1 MNLRELVIL
10 LLGLAM
16 VIVVTRGLI
25 VALRARRNQ
34 IKLAI
39 DKNIPSDI
47 DLDSLELAELPNGG
61 ARVVKRDCSKT
72 EADEQRDS
80 VEAQTDAAAHTAVN
94 DAAADSSAEYDKPYN
109 EKPDKNDASAVE
121 APALSS
127 ASSASSAKPSTQSS
141 TELSPNPTARPDI
154 EAEPAIQAQ
163 DAPALD
169 EPALQPSFQPSFQS
183 TRQPLSDPL
192 SEASAQSNNESASA
206 AETTLDPAQELA
218 GEELFE
224 ETDGPLDSSA
234 DSPAESTADSTSEP
248 PRFNEDSME
257 PFFLSAGERIGA
269 HDPVPPA
276 KRGGPKKPK
285 SAPQGGDSL
294 LTSARRGLNALMPKK
309 ETSSANAVELAPQ
322 LPESQVSQ
330 GEYNA
335 ALDASD
341 VVDPLLDDDSSATV
355 RDDTQA
361 LFEGYDQETESGN
374 EAVGQAEVREESS
387 ALAIEAPE
395 SLAAESR
402 AVAAADLFPETF
414 DDVVAQSR
422 SKSEGSSKKEKAK
435 SKMPRER
442 SHAAASSI
450 QALLADSP
458 ADSEQSQ
465 RGGQNV
471 DSAANSAGA
480 AGELAQP
487 APQELNE
494 VLVIN
499 VMAKRGRWLT
509 GDKLLPLLLS
519 QGLKFGELKIFS
531 KRVGDR
537 QDGEIVFSLANSLK
551 PGTFDLN
558 AMDSFATVG
567 VTLFLELPTPINN
580 LSAFDQMLQTAREI
594 VEALDAELRDDQ
606 RNMMTGQTI
615 EHYRQRVRDF
625 ELRLLH
631 ARAAEG

>member
-16 VIVVTRGLI
+16 VIVVARGLI

-47 DLDSLELAELPNGG
+47 DLDSLELAELPSGG
-61 ARVVKRDCSKT
+61 ARVVKRDRLKT
-72 EADEQRDS
+72 EAGEQRDS

-94 DAAADSSAEYDKPYN
+94 DAE
-109 EKPDKNDASAVE
+109 
-121 APALSS
+121 PAL
-127 ASSASSAKPSTQSS
+127 QV
-141 TELSPNPTARPDI
+141 
-154 EAEPAIQAQ
+154 Q
-163 DAPALD
+163 DDKALD
-169 EPALQPSFQPSFQS
+169 EPVAQSAVEPPS
-183 TRQPLSDPL
+183 QPLSDPL
-192 SEASAQSNNESASA
+192 SEANAQSNNESALA
-206 AETTLDPAQELA
+206 AETTQDLAQADIEDLAAAPSSQQAKESQDELAAQELA
-218 GEELFE
+218 GVELFE

-234 DSPAESTADSTSEP
+234 DSPADSSSEP
-248 PRFNEDSME
+248 PRFDEDNME
-257 PFFLSAGERIGA
+257 PFSLSAGERIGA
-269 HDPVPPA
+269 RDPVPPS
-276 KRGGPKKPK
+276 KRGGPKKAK
-285 SAPQGGDSL
+285 SAAQAGDSL

-309 ETSSANAVELAPQ
+309 ETGSASAIELALQ
-322 LPESQVSQ
+322 SPESQVSQ
-330 GEYNA
+330 GEDSA
-335 ALDASD
+335 ASDASD
-341 VVDPLLDDDSSATV
+341 VVDPLLDEDSKASM
-355 RDDTQA
+355 RDDAQA
-361 LFEGYDQETESGN
+361 LFEGYDQETESDN
-374 EAVGQAEVREESS
+374 EAVGQAEAGEEST
-387 ALAIEAPE
+387 AAVIETPE
-395 SLAAESR
+395 SPAAESR

-414 DDVVAQSR
+414 DDVVAQSL
-422 SKSEGSSKKEKAK
+422 SKSEDLSKKRKAK
-435 SKMPRER
+435 SKTPREQ
-442 SHAAASSI
+442 SHAAASST
-450 QALLADSP
+450 QAPVADGSVE
-458 ADSEQSQ
+458 SEPSQ

-471 DSAANSAGA
+471 DSAANSADA

-487 APQELNE
+487 ASQELNE

-537 QDGEIVFSLANSLK
+537 QDGEVVFSLANSLK

-558 AMDSFATVG
+558 EMDSFATVG
-567 VTLFLELPTPINN
+567 VTLFLELPTSINN

-594 VEALDAELRDDQ
+594 VETLDAELRDDQ

>member
-16 VIVVTRGLI
+16 VIVVARGLI

-47 DLDSLELAELPNGG
+47 DLDSLELAELPSGG
-61 ARVVKRDCSKT
+61 ARVVKRDRLKT

-94 DAAADSSAEYDKPYN
+94 DAE
-109 EKPDKNDASAVE
+109 
-121 APALSS
+121 PAL
-127 ASSASSAKPSTQSS
+127 
-141 TELSPNPTARPDI
+141 
-154 EAEPAIQAQ
+154 QAQ
-163 DAPALD
+163 DDKALD
-169 EPALQPSFQPSFQS
+169 EPVAQPAVEPPS
-183 TRQPLSDPL
+183 QPLSDPL
-192 SEASAQSNNESASA
+192 SEANAQSNNESALA
-206 AETTLDPAQELA
+206 AETTQDLAQADIEDLAAAPSSQQAKESQDELAAQELA

-234 DSPAESTADSTSEP
+234 DSPADSSSEP
-248 PRFNEDSME
+248 PRFDEDNME
-257 PFFLSAGERIGA
+257 PFSLSAGERIGA
-269 HDPVPPA
+269 RDPVPPS
-276 KRGGPKKPK
+276 KRGGPKIAK
-285 SAPQGGDSL
+285 SAAQAGDSL

-309 ETSSANAVELAPQ
+309 ETSSASATELAPQ

-330 GEYNA
+330 GEDNA
-335 ALDASD
+335 ASDASD
-341 VVDPLLDDDSSATV
+341 VVDPLLDEDSKASM
-355 RDDTQA
+355 RDDAQA
-361 LFEGYDQETESGN
+361 LFEGYDQEAENGN
-374 EAVGQAEVREESS
+374 EAVGQAEAGEEST
-387 ALAIEAPE
+387 AAVIETPE
-395 SLAAESR
+395 SPAAESR

-414 DDVVAQSR
+414 DDVVAQSL
-422 SKSEGSSKKEKAK
+422 SKSEDLSKKGKAK
-435 SKMPRER
+435 SKTLRER
-442 SHAAASSI
+442 SHATASST
-450 QALLADSP
+450 QAPIADGP
-458 ADSEQSQ
+458 VESEQSQ

-487 APQELNE
+487 ASQELNE

-537 QDGEIVFSLANSLK
+537 QDGEVVFSLANSLK

-558 AMDSFATVG
+558 EMDSFATVG

-594 VEALDAELRDDQ
+594 VETLDAELRDDQ

>member
-16 VIVVTRGLI
+16 VIVVARGLM

-47 DLDSLELAELPNGG
+47 DLDSLELAELPSGG

-80 VEAQTDAAAHTAVN
+80 VEAQADAAHTAVN
-94 DAAADSSAEYDKPYN
+94 DAAADSSAEHDKPYN

-121 APALSS
+121 APAISS
-127 ASSASSAKPSTQSS
+127 ASSAEPSTQSS
-141 TELSPNPTARPDI
+141 TELSPSPSARPDI

-163 DAPALD
+163 DAPALN
-169 EPALQPSFQPSFQS
+169 EPTPQPSLQS

-192 SEASAQSNNESASA
+192 NEASAQSNNESASE
-206 AETTLDPAQELA
+206 AEATLAPAQELA

-224 ETDGPLDSSA
+224 ETEGPSGSSA
-234 DSPAESTADSTSEP
+234 DSPADSSSEP
-248 PRFNEDSME
+248 PRFDEDNME
-257 PFFLSAGERIGA
+257 LFSLSAGERIGA
-269 HDPVPPA
+269 RDPVPSS
-276 KRGGPKKPK
+276 KRGGPKKAT
-285 SAPQGGDSL
+285 SAAQAGDSL
-294 LTSARRGLNALMPKK
+294 LTSARRGLNALIPKK
-309 ETSSANAVELAPQ
+309 ETSSASAVELAPQ
-322 LPESQVSQ
+322 LPESQVSD
-330 GEYNA
+330 GEGNA
-335 ALDASD
+335 SLDASD
-341 VVDPLLDDDSSATV
+341 VVDPLLDENYSATV

-361 LFEGYDQETESGN
+361 LFEGYNQETESGN
-374 EAVGQAEVREESS
+374 EAVGQAEAREESS
-387 ALAIEAPE
+387 AEAFETPE
-395 SLAAESR
+395 SPAAESR

-414 DDVVAQSR
+414 DDVVAQSL
-422 SKSEGSSKKEKAK
+422 SKSEGLSKKEKAK
-435 SKMPRER
+435 SKALRER
-442 SHAAASSI
+442 SHAAASST
-450 QALLADSP
+450 QAPLAGGP
-458 ADSEQSQ
+458 VETEQSK

-471 DSAANSAGA
+471 DSDANSAGA

-487 APQELNE
+487 ASQELNE

-558 AMDSFATVG
+558 EMDSFATVG
-567 VTLFLELPTPINN
+567 VTLFQELPTPINN
-580 LSAFDQMLQTAREI
+580 LSAFDQMLQIAREI

>member
-16 VIVVTRGLI
+16 VIVVARGLI

-47 DLDSLELAELPNGG
+47 DLDSLELAELPSGG
-61 ARVVKRDCSKT
+61 ARVVKRDPPKT

-80 VEAQTDAAAHTAVN
+80 VESQTDAAAHTAVN
-94 DAAADSSAEYDKPYN
+94 DAE
-109 EKPDKNDASAVE
+109 
-121 APALSS
+121 PAL
-127 ASSASSAKPSTQSS
+127 
-141 TELSPNPTARPDI
+141 
-154 EAEPAIQAQ
+154 QAQ
-163 DAPALD
+163 DDRALD
-169 EPALQPSFQPSFQS
+169 EPVAQPAVEPPSQP
-183 TRQPLSDPL
+183 RSDPL
-192 SEASAQSNNESASA
+192 SEVNAQSNNESASA
-206 AETTLDPAQELA
+206 AETTRDLAQADIEDLAAAPSSQQAKESQDELAAQELA

-234 DSPAESTADSTSEP
+234 DSPADSSSEP
-248 PRFNEDSME
+248 PRFDEDNME
-257 PFFLSAGERIGA
+257 PFSLSAGERIGA
-269 HDPVPPA
+269 RDPVPPS
-276 KRGGPKKPK
+276 KRGGPKKAK
-285 SAPQGGDSL
+285 SAAQAGDSL
-294 LTSARRGLNALMPKK
+294 LTSARRGLSALMPKK
-309 ETSSANAVELAPQ
+309 ETSSASAIELAPQ
-322 LPESQVSQ
+322 PPESQVSQ
-330 GEYNA
+330 GEDNA
-335 ALDASD
+335 ASDASD
-341 VVDPLLDDDSSATV
+341 VVDPLLNEDSKASM
-355 RDDTQA
+355 RDDAQA
-361 LFEGYDQETESGN
+361 LFEGYDQETESDN
-374 EAVGQAEVREESS
+374 EAVGQAEAGEESP
-387 ALAIEAPE
+387 AAVIETPE
-395 SLAAESR
+395 SPAAESR

-414 DDVVAQSR
+414 DDVVAQSL
-422 SKSEGSSKKEKAK
+422 SKSEDLPKKGKAK
-435 SKMPRER
+435 SKTPRER
-442 SHAAASSI
+442 SHAAASST
-450 QALLADSP
+450 QAPLADGP
-458 ADSEQSQ
+458 VESEQSQ

-471 DSAANSAGA
+471 DSAGA

-487 APQELNE
+487 ASQELNE

-531 KRVGDR
+531 KRIGDR
-537 QDGEIVFSLANSLK
+537 QDGEVVFSLANSLK

-558 AMDSFATVG
+558 EMDSFATVG

-580 LSAFDQMLQTAREI
+580 LNAFDQMLQTAREI

>member
-16 VIVVTRGLI
+16 VIVVARGLI

-47 DLDSLELAELPNGG
+47 DLDSLELAELPSGG
-61 ARVVKRDCSKT
+61 ARVVKRDRLKT

-94 DAAADSSAEYDKPYN
+94 DAE
-109 EKPDKNDASAVE
+109 
-121 APALSS
+121 PAL
-127 ASSASSAKPSTQSS
+127 
-141 TELSPNPTARPDI
+141 
-154 EAEPAIQAQ
+154 QAQ
-163 DAPALD
+163 DDKALD
-169 EPALQPSFQPSFQS
+169 EPVAQPAVEPPS
-183 TRQPLSDPL
+183 QPLSDPL

-224 ETDGPLDSSA
+224 ETDAPSDSSA

-269 HDPVPPA
+269 HDPVPPS

-309 ETSSANAVELAPQ
+309 ETSSASAVELAPQ

-361 LFEGYDQETESGN
+361 LFEGYDQETESDN
-374 EAVGQAEVREESS
+374 EAVGQAEAGEESP
-387 ALAIEAPE
+387 AAVIETPE
-395 SLAAESR
+395 SPAAESR

-414 DDVVAQSR
+414 DDVVAQSL
-422 SKSEGSSKKEKAK
+422 SKSEDLSKKGKAK
-435 SKMPRER
+435 SKTPRER
-442 SHAAASSI
+442 SHAAASST
-450 QALLADSP
+450 QAPLADGP
-458 ADSEQSQ
+458 VESEQSQ

-471 DSAANSAGA
+471 DSAGA

-487 APQELNE
+487 ASQELNE

-531 KRVGDR
+531 KRIGDR
-537 QDGEIVFSLANSLK
+537 QDGEVVFSLANSLK

-558 AMDSFATVG
+558 EMDSFATVG

-594 VEALDAELRDDQ
+594 VETLDAELRDDQ

>member
-16 VIVVTRGLI
+16 VIVVARGLI

-47 DLDSLELAELPNGG
+47 DLDSLELAELPSGG
-61 ARVVKRDCSKT
+61 ARVVKRDRLKT
-72 EADEQRDS
+72 EADGQRDS

-94 DAAADSSAEYDKPYN
+94 DAE
-109 EKPDKNDASAVE
+109 
-121 APALSS
+121 PAL
-127 ASSASSAKPSTQSS
+127 
-141 TELSPNPTARPDI
+141 
-154 EAEPAIQAQ
+154 QAQ
-163 DAPALD
+163 DDKALD
-169 EPALQPSFQPSFQS
+169 EPVAQPAVEPPS
-183 TRQPLSDPL
+183 QPLSDLL
-192 SEASAQSNNESASA
+192 SEANAQSNNESASA
-206 AETTLDPAQELA
+206 AETTQDLAQADIEDLAATPSSQQAKESQDELAAQELA

-224 ETDGPLDSSA
+224 ETDGSLDSSA
-234 DSPAESTADSTSEP
+234 ESPADSSSEP
-248 PRFNEDSME
+248 PRFDEDNME
-257 PFFLSAGERIGA
+257 PFSLSAGERIGA
-269 HDPVPPA
+269 RDPVPPS
-276 KRGGPKKPK
+276 KRGGPKKAK
-285 SAPQGGDSL
+285 SAAQAGDSL
-294 LTSARRGLNALMPKK
+294 LTSARRGLSALMPKK
-309 ETSSANAVELAPQ
+309 ETSSASAIELALQP
-322 LPESQVSQ
+322 PESQVSQ
-330 GEYNA
+330 GEDSA
-335 ALDASD
+335 ASDASD
-341 VVDPLLDDDSSATV
+341 VVDPLLDEDSKASM
-355 RDDTQA
+355 RDDAQA
-361 LFEGYDQETESGN
+361 LFEGYDQETESDN
-374 EAVGQAEVREESS
+374 EAVGQAEAGEESP
-387 ALAIEAPE
+387 AAVIETSE
-395 SLAAESR
+395 SPAAESR

-414 DDVVAQSR
+414 DDVVAQSL
-422 SKSEGSSKKEKAK
+422 SKSEDLSKKGKAK
-435 SKMPRER
+435 SKTPRER
-442 SHAAASSI
+442 SHAAASST
-450 QALLADSP
+450 QAPIADRP
-458 ADSEQSQ
+458 IESEQSQ

-471 DSAANSAGA
+471 DSVANSAGA

-487 APQELNE
+487 ASQELNE

-558 AMDSFATVG
+558 EMDSFATVG

-594 VEALDAELRDDQ
+594 VETLDAELRDDQ